1 MVNRSGSAANI
12 GQGDTSTA
20 ESIKG
25 TNKSVWFDR
34 KLHEER
40 GQNDPC
46 QSVMFL
52 AGWNCGILVKQPEIS
67 EEIS

>member
-12 GQGDTSTA
+12 GQGDSSTA

-46 QSVMFL
+46 QSVADVSCRMELWDF
-52 AGWNCGILVKQPEIS
+52 S
-67 EEIS
+67 ETARDF